1 MKPASDHPW
10 RQSVKA
16 AKGRKARKARY
27 TSPRLNL
34 TCPTCGTPR
43 ALTPSEASRGYQCSL
58 CADIEE
64 GAF

>member
-1 MKPASDHPW
+1 MSQSPHHAW
-10 RQSVKA
+10 REDVRL
-16 AKGRKARKARY
+16 AKVRKARKDRY
-27 TSPRLNL
+27 SGPRLNL

-43 ALTPSEASRGYQCSL
+43 ALTPSEARKGYQCSL